1 MRFIKKSKIYLI
13 VIIILIIILLLV
25 GTCWGIWSYQNRDV
39 VRINN
44 KEFTSMIKKTIG
56 KSDEEKLMKEDLI
69 LVTEV
74 TIKDMSQMKY
84 LDRFPNLKSVILN
97 DVDFTIEELMEGG
110 YLNQIEIMDWWDC
123 NVNGNNSEMDLPN
136 LQEIRITNSLLSDC
150 NNIYKKLVNLTKF
163 VFYDNL
169 PEVEDY
175 INAVYIFD
183 IEDLCENTELNSILI
198 DCGYKNAEQLA
209 KFSRLKKLDLDFK
222 SDIDFDYKIFSQLSQ
237 LEELWCCNITQ
248 ENFDLVCN
256 MANLKKLYLNFNNNK
271 KLNWSNITKLNQ
283 LEDLSVD
290 YVTQEEFDVICNL
303 VNIKWI
309 FLYFSYNNANKV
321 VNLSNISKLTEIE
334 GIHIEFVYGSD
345 PKNEMSFVNY
355 EGVYKLEYLT
365 STYIDNYIEKKYP
378 NY

>member
-1 MRFIKKSKIYLI
+1 
-13 VIIILIIILLLV
+13 
-25 GTCWGIWSYQNRDV
+25 
-39 VRINN
+39 
-44 KEFTSMIKKTIG
+44 
-56 KSDEEKLMKEDLI
+56 MKEDLI

-74 TIKDMSQMKY
+74 TIKDMTQMKY
-84 LDRFPNLKSVILN
+84 LDRFPNLKSVIFN

-198 DCGYKNAEQLA
+198 DCGYKNADQLA
-209 KFSRLKKLDLDFK
+209 QFSKLKKLDLDFK
-222 SDIDFDYKIFSQLSQ
+222 SDNDFDYEIFSHLSQ

-248 ENFDLVCN
+248 KNLDLVCN
-256 MANLKKLYLNFNNNK
+256 MPNLKKLY
-271 KLNWSNITKLNQ
+271 
-283 LEDLSVD
+283 
-290 YVTQEEFDVICNL
+290 
-303 VNIKWI
+303 
-309 FLYFSYNNANKV
+309 
-321 VNLSNISKLTEIE
+321 
-334 GIHIEFVYGSD
+334 
-345 PKNEMSFVNY
+345 
-355 EGVYKLEYLT
+355 
-365 STYIDNYIEKKYP
+365 
-378 NY
+378 